1 MSTIHI
7 FTKILQGCERV
18 ELGEVD
24 SYLPLELIVTKISD
38 FCTRQNINIHIFMG
52 DV

>member
-1 MSTIHI
+1 LSI

-24 SYLPLELIVTKISD
+24 SYLPLKLIVTKIAELFAQD
-38 FCTRQNINIHIFMG
+38 KTLIFTSL
-52 DV
+52 